1 MERVQILLVVAFL
14 FLVNIAQM
22 ADKILLMV
30 CLLPRHQYL
39 RNQVALLT
47 IEYCR
52 RQRRQ
57 PILLVTCLG
66 LRFTTMTEGFL
77 GIISESNRCI
87 FDILLN
93 VLRPAVTRENTRLRD
108 CFAPEKILELILY
121 RLAHG
126 NSYESTN
133 VKSSFATRE
142 TIHKNVGDDRNV

>member
-30 CLLPRHQYL
+30 CLLLRHQYL

-47 IEYCR
+47 IEHCR

-57 PILLVTCLG
+57 VRRHNPYFWRLPRPNQSWFEIHYNDQRIPG
-66 LRFTTMTEGFL
+66 DYFRKQLRM
-77 GIISESNRCI
+77 NRCT

-93 VLRPAVTRENTRLRD
+93 ISRLAITRD
-108 CFAPEKILELILY
+108 CVTALLQKKFS
-121 RLAHG
+121 RLVC
-126 NSYESTN
+126 T
-133 VKSSFATRE
+133 V
-142 TIHKNVGDDRNV
+142 